1 MASLAPKPL
10 DPALMTRAELRFLT
24 KYPDYNKLIIDSG
37 ELRRR
42 IWLSDPQ
49 RWMTTRSQR
58 HVGLGDLDKLP
69 LELQL
74 YIFAT
79 TPINSLI
86 DLRATNSHAKQLIEQ
101 WEPFRTVMTYGPDAV
116 RALLATEAGSL
127 WTVPQL
133 VDVLLTAECEFCRE
147 HGEILHL
154 LQLKRCCFRCLS
166 QERELLAV
174 NLGYAQY
181 TMKLSQAELRTL
193 PQLVTVPQNSFWG
206 FPAQK
211 GHVFDYKAALNFLR
225 RQGPR
230 EIPTRGQTKSA
241 VDKIPLVRTGFEL
254 PADRRSV
261 QPQLYSS
268 IQTRRCQ
275 KPLCLLAE
283 EVSPPETT
291 YAQHACAVRVPAL
304 RRHSRRFLGGTLQT
318 TVSRFEAVHCA
329 GCAYYWNY
337 HSSLPWQF
345 HRLYR
350 HQLGRVDT
358 EFTRH
363 LRHCV
368 YAELQWRWIHNPWNP
383 LPKEDIEHVLRHFR
397 LSFLPRH
404 SRLTFTEANALF
416 ESIPDEA
423 VTVMGSSDTDST
435 AFLPQYSW
443 PELKNGDDELANSRQ
458 QSRAII
464 LQLERLRKLA
474 RLHPIDKRDY
484 YWDSLLTYRT
494 EAKQKWTTLKH
505 IGWQLNCPDRS
516 FTTGSPKTNYADF
529 KDVLNKRETEV
540 LALVIAPPGPRSI
553 FKLELII
560 IKDMIAYS
568 KETFLNPIRKLHFT
582 IHKL

>member
-1 MASLAPKPL
+1 MASLTAKPL
-10 DPALMTRAELRFLT
+10 DPALMTREELRFLT
-24 KYPDYNKLIIDSG
+24 KQPDYNTLIIDSR

-42 IWLSDPQ
+42 IWLSEPQ
-49 RWMTTRSQR
+49 RWTTTRSQW

-74 YIFAT
+74 YIFAS
-79 TPINSLI
+79 TPVNSLI

-101 WEPFRTVMTYGPDAV
+101 WEPFRTVMSYGPDAV
-116 RALLATEAGSL
+116 RALLATNAGCL

-133 VDVLLTAECEFCRE
+133 VDVLFTSECEFCGE

-154 LQLKRCCFRCLS
+154 LQLKRCCFQCLS

-181 TMKLSQAELRTL
+181 TMKLSQAELRKL
-193 PQLVTVPQNSFWG
+193 PQLVTVTQNSFWG

-230 EIPTRGQTKSA
+230 ALPTRDQTKSA
-241 VDKIPLVRTGFEL
+241 VDKITLVRTGIEL
-254 PADRRSV
+254 PANRRSI
-261 QPQLYSS
+261 QPQPHSS

-275 KPLCLLAE
+275 TPLSLLAE

-291 YAQHACAVRVPAL
+291 YAQHACAVRIPAL
-304 RRHSRRFLGGTLQT
+304 RRQSRRFVDGTLQT
-318 TVSRFEAVHCA
+318 AVSKFEAVHCA

-350 HQLGRVDT
+350 HQLGLVDT

-363 LRHCV
+363 LKHCV
-368 YAELQWRWIHNPWNP
+368 YARLQWRRIHNPWNP

-404 SRLTFTEANALF
+404 SRFTFTEANALF
-416 ESIPDEA
+416 ETIPDEV
-423 VTVMGSSDTDST
+423 VTLMDSSDTDST
-435 AFLPQYSW
+435 AFQPQYSW
-443 PELKNGDDELANSRQ
+443 PELKNGDDEPANSRQ
-458 QSRAII
+458 SRATI

-474 RLHPIDKRDY
+474 RLHPIDKRDH
-484 YWDSLLTYRT
+484 YWDSLVSQ
-494 EAKQKWTTLKH
+494 EAVSQANWACANVQSGRFSLFRGPTSVLLQKKRLYEKKFRAE
-505 IGWQLNCPDRS
+505 GR
-516 FTTGSPKTNYADF
+516 PKGRQPEWGFGYF
-529 KDVLNKRETEV
+529 YL
-540 LALVIAPPGPRSI
+540 
-553 FKLELII
+553 
-560 IKDMIAYS
+560 
-568 KETFLNPIRKLHFT
+568 
-582 IHKL
+582 